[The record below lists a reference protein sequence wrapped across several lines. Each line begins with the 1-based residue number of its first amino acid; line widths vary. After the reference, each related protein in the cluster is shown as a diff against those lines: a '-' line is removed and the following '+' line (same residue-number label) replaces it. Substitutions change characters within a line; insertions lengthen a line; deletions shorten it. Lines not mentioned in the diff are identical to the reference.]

1 MPVCTMVAGRSIAN
15 TSDLST
21 DLDQHALNYG
31 RKRVVIAIR
40 QIIFDLDVVIF
51 SILEKN
57 SPQKSRI
64 AT

>member
-1 MPVCTMVAGRSIAN
+1 MVAGRSIAT
-15 TSDLST
+15 TSDLSA
-21 DLDQHALNYG
+21 DLDQHAFNYG
-31 RKRVVIAIR
+31 RKTVVIAIR

>member
-1 MPVCTMVAGRSIAN
+1 MVAGRSIAT
-15 TSDLST
+15 TSDLSA
-21 DLDQHALNYG
+21 DLDQHSFNYG
-31 RKRVVIAIR
+31 RKTVVIAIR